1 MKIKKATITLQDKD
15 GNIIV
20 EVPLSQANDDWIR
33 AARLAKKAREGDQE
47 AAEKLKRMQDT
58 QMYIVDDEDE

>member
-1 MKIKKATITLQDKD
+1 MKMKKATITLQDKD

-20 EVPLSQANDDWIR
+20 EVPLSQANEDWIR
-33 AARLAKKAREGDQE
+33 AARLARKAREGDQE

-58 QMYIVDDEDE
+58 QMYIVDDEEE